1 MLRLGNGGASSSP
14 LVSRTSQVVGY
25 GVEEYEQ
32 TVLYDVVDGVVSQR
46 RIAGASDSRT
56 PQIVIEGSGGHIMTS
71 LPSSSPTWLGQP
83 STR

>member
-32 TVLYDVVDGVVSQR
+32 TVLYDVVDGVGVSTTDR
-46 RIAGASDSRT
+46 WGF
-56 PQIVIEGSGGHIMTS
+56 G
-71 LPSSSPTWLGQP
+71 
-83 STR
+83 